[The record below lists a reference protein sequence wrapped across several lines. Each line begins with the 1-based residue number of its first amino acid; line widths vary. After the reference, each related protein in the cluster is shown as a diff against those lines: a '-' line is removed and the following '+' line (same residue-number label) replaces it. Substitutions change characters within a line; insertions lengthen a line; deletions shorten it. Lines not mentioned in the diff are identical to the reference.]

1 MVFGAGEDGKKQ
13 RAGGNHLVI
22 FVTYFAPKPLTS
34 MQNLEKLDYIIQ
46 GIAQKTGI
54 THDQARSAFMATF
67 EFIKTKLPDSV
78 GSQMTGLLEGKEFD
92 YNLLLKDQAN
102 SLKEQA
108 QDKFEEF
115 KDDAQEKLEELRGK
129 AKGFMD
135 KIL

>member
-1 MVFGAGEDGKKQ
+1 M
-13 RAGGNHLVI
+13 H
-22 FVTYFAPKPLTS
+22 
-34 MQNLEKLDYIIQ
+34 NLEELDYVFQ

-67 EFIKTKLPDSV
+67 EFIKTKLPESV
-78 GSQMTGLLEGKEFD
+78 GSQMSGLLEGKEFD

-102 SLKEQA
+102 SLKDQA
-108 QDKFEEF
+108 QEKLEEF
-115 KDDAQEKLEELRGK
+115 KDEAQEKLEELRSK